1 MIGALLLLG
10 GAGMARVDFQLFDGV
25 KSCSLG
31 GVDGGWFAGSPDEG
45 LSVLGAYRTVP
56 YLYRAVD
63 VRARAVA
70 AMPWVLVRESGEDV
84 TGDAR
89 YRGVVG
95 EMRRR
100 LYLTESSLCLYGAAY
115 WLKETNRAGLN
126 VTPRWLV
133 PGSMVPRFDVQEG
146 LVGFERSVGS
156 GMRVFSV
163 DEVVYFWLPNVAG
176 ELGPGVAPAQ
186 VALTAAQA
194 LHHLDAFVDGFF
206 RRGAIKATLLTVEG
220 NPPRSEL
227 ERLESWWR
235 RMVSGVRNAWQ
246 SVAVRSTVKPV
257 TIGDGLSDIESRDL
271 TVQQRENVCAALGV
285 PHSLLSAD
293 AATYATAQ
301 QDKLTFLTETV
312 LPQAR
317 FLEEVMNA
325 QLCGPL
331 GLCFRFQPERLE
343 EMQQFELQKAQ
354 AVMALVGGPV
364 LTVDEAR
371 ALLGYGP
378 MGAGRS

>member
-1 MIGALLLLG
+1 MSF
-10 GAGMARVDFQLFDGV
+10 RLFDGV
-25 KSCSLG
+25 KSCALG
-31 GVDGGWFAGSPDEG
+31 SVDGGWLAGSPDEG
-45 LSVLGAYRTVP
+45 LSVLAAYRVVP

-63 VRARAVA
+63 VRARSVSG
-70 AMPWVLVRESGEDV
+70 MPWVLERGGADV
-84 TGDAR
+84 AGDAR
-89 YRGVVG
+89 YAGLVR
-95 EMRRR
+95 EMRQR

-115 WLKETNRAGLN
+115 WLKERNRAGLN

-133 PGSMVPRFDVQEG
+133 PGSVTPRFDVQAG
-146 LVGFERSVGS
+146 LVGFDRAVGS
-156 GMRVFSV
+156 AVQRFSV
-163 DEVVYFWLPNVAG
+163 DEVVCFWLPNVAG

-194 LHHLDAFVDGFF
+194 LHHLDEFVDGFF

-227 ERLESWWR
+227 DRLESWWR

-257 TIGDGLSDIESRDL
+257 TIGDGLSDIESREL
-271 TVQQRENVCAALGV
+271 VVQQRENVCAALGV

-325 QLCGPL
+325 QVCEPL
-331 GLCFRFQPERLE
+331 GVRFRFQPERLE

-378 MGAGRS
+378 VGSR